1 MTRQGPVQALF
12 WKEIRQLTRSRGA
25 LLTSLFF
32 PFALLVV
39 VPSAQLMSR
48 SGTRPD
54 LPVAPV
60 PGLIGLH
67 TLPEFLL
74 FLSFPLF
81 YVLAGLMTPSL
92 AATYTV
98 VGERERRSLELLM
111 TLPVSV
117 REILTAKLAANLVTA
132 CVALLPLFVVN
143 AALVLL
149 VGGAG
154 PLYVLA
160 ALFLLVSALA
170 SSVGVSLLLALL
182 ARDLRTSNNL
192 SGLAI
197 PPVMLVTAICV
208 VLVPGLGRFV
218 VLSMLLL
225 LLTAGT
231 VVACLRWLTFERYL
245 S

>member
-1 MTRQGPVQALF
+1 MNRQGPIRALF
-12 WKEIRQLTRSRGA
+12 WKEVRQLSRSRGA

-32 PFALLVV
+32 PFALLVLL
-39 VPSAQLMSR
+39 PGAQLMSR
-48 SGTRPD
+48 TSTGPD
-54 LPVAPV
+54 MAVAAV

-74 FLSFPLF
+74 FFSFPLF

-117 REILTAKLAANLVTA
+117 REILTAKLAANLATA
-132 CVALLPLFVVN
+132 CVALLPLFAVN
-143 AALVLL
+143 AALVLM
-149 VGGAG
+149 VAGAG
-154 PLYVLA
+154 ALYVLA
-160 ALFLLVSALA
+160 ALLLLLSALA

-197 PPVMLVTAICV
+197 PPVMLVTAMCV
-208 VLVPGLGRFV
+208 VLVPGLGRFF
-218 VLSMLLL
+218 VLSTLLL
-225 LLTAGT
+225 LLTAIT
-231 VVACLRWLTFERYL
+231 VVTCMRWLTFERYL